1 MAHEIIAGVIS
12 KHAFVSPT
20 SLKFSGYIAY
30 MSRSEA
36 VRTESYASHN
46 FAFDDMD
53 YDGYNNY
60 MSNPEK
66 SSGLFSKDGNFLT
79 KSQVSNLQKQFA
91 VAQNNE
97 SNMWQVVFSFDN
109 AWLEKHNVYK
119 RNSNRL
125 QEQVIMNATRNAM
138 ADLLKSEGL
147 LNSAVWS
154 GAIHY
159 NTDNIHVH
167 VAFVEPEPT
176 RELMMYKGTL
186 QRRGKLKYSN
196 IERAKS
202 RIANSISDRTLDFQK
217 IDELVRQKIGSN
229 EIAYQDLDEKRLTER
244 YIKIFSLLPHDRR
257 LWKYNNNAMS
267 KIRPELDLF
276 IEDFIQTYRQDEFSE
291 LNGLLDKQVAFNRE
305 TYGQKSRFDDYKT
318 NKIHDL
324 YSNIGNT
331 ILKEMSSEVS
341 QGHATK
347 LVEQGF
353 SFKPQRLRSPNVN
366 TINTSKIKHMF
377 DKEYKSLR
385 EYLNLRAYEKLQ
397 RLVKENDE
405 YEL

>member
-1 MAHEIIAGVIS
+1 
-12 KHAFVSPT
+12 
-20 SLKFSGYIAY
+20 
-30 MSRSEA
+30 
-36 VRTESYASHN
+36 
-46 FAFDDMD
+46 
-53 YDGYNNY
+53 
-60 MSNPEK
+60 
-66 SSGLFSKDGNFLT
+66 
-79 KSQVSNLQKQFA
+79 
-91 VAQNNE
+91 
-97 SNMWQVVFSFDN
+97 
-109 AWLEKHNVYK
+109 
-119 RNSNRL
+119 
-125 QEQVIMNATRNAM
+125 MNATRNAM

-353 SFKPQRLRSPNVN
+353 SFKPQRLRSPNAN